1 MIKAN
6 LRSYTLQRRKVPRR
20 KAPSFFLG
28 LRPPH
33 APILQC
39 WSHSWSSSTPDSTLD
54 WGVRGPGT
62 LFMIGVPFCGG
73 PWRFIYD
80 VLRLQGA
87 RTDWWVF
94 IDVVLP
100 RLRVPKIRRT
110 INIAYSCSC
119 KAQNMGFH
127 WKMRFSLVFSWKV
140 FKKTWVFRRNSWKTL
155 QKPCVFVKDV

>member
-1 MIKAN
+1 M
-6 LRSYTLQRRKVPRR
+6 
-20 KAPSFFLG
+20 
-28 LRPPH
+28 PPY
-33 APILQC
+33 
-39 WSHSWSSSTPDSTLD
+39 SNVEGHSWSSFTPDSTLD
-54 WGVRGPGT
+54 WGVRGAGT
-62 LFMIGVPFCGG
+62 LFMIGVPFRGG

-87 RTDWWVF
+87 RTDWWVFIDVVLPRTDWWVF

-110 INIAYSCSC
+110 INIAYSCSF

-127 WKMRFSLVFSWKV
+127 WKMRFSLVFSWKA
-140 FKKTWVFRRNSWKTL
+140 FKKTWVFLRNSWKTL